1 MQQENLR
8 ITVVL
13 GGNAN
18 GRTGPV
24 VSGWFLDRAASREG
38 LTLDV
43 LDVAELDLGDGHGT
57 SPDSFPSRIAA
68 ADGFVVVTPEYNH
81 GYPGPLKSAVD
92 TARKEWFAK
101 PVAFVSYGGMS
112 GGLRAVEQL
121 RAVFAELH
129 VTSVRTSV
137 SLHNAQRMFGPEGAP
152 VEELR
157 GAEDAVEE
165 MLDQLVWWALSLR
178 EARSRRPFPG

>member
-8 ITVVL
+8 IAVIL
-13 GGNAN
+13 GGNHS

-24 VSGWFLDRAASREG
+24 VSSWFLDRAASREG
-38 LTLDV
+38 VTVDV

-57 SPDSFPSRIAA
+57 SLDAFSPRIDA

-81 GYPGPLKSAVD
+81 GYPGPLKSAID
-92 TARKEWFAK
+92 SARKEWFAK

-137 SLHNAQRMFGPEGAP
+137 SLHNAQRMFGPEGGSI
-152 VEELR
+152 EELR

-178 EARSRRPFPG
+178 EARARRPYPG